1 MDRINNRIAQ
11 AYGYAVCFIT
21 VIMMLF
27 SIKSVVDAAIDL
39 SDPLRA
45 EGSRSGRA
53 LTNFEVYKIDAR
65 SQGVRP
71 GPVAPVAPAKG
82 GTASDTMTDADLRR
96 LYDAERENAIGNA
109 RFRGVRSL
117 IGSLFLIALAAV
129 LFGVHWRWLK
139 RRDALAETG

>member
-45 EGSRSGRA
+45 EGSRSGRT
-53 LTNFEVYKIDAR
+53 LTNFEVYKIEMR

-71 GPVAPVAPAKG
+71 GPVVPVAPAKG
-82 GTASDTMTDADLRR
+82 GIASDSTTSDADLRR
-96 LYDAERENAIGNA
+96 LYDAEGNCDWQRPLSRRANAHRQLVSDRA
-109 RFRGVRSL
+109 RSGSVRNPL
-117 IGSLFLIALAAV
+117 
-129 LFGVHWRWLK
+129 
-139 RRDALAETG
+139 ALAETP